1 MIRRVIMI
9 RIVIPSFI
17 KEKGILNDD
26 ILKDICNRSFKD
38 DKYAI
43 KYENRSNG
51 RYIKLSKN
59 NEIHYVCLSANE
71 GEYNGRNSFLS
82 QFLGTAF
89 CRYEAATDKNKK
101 MEIYLLMKT
110 EKAFTDY
117 QRFIYRCCK
126 TLQIN
131 LLNIDETLLP
141 FSTYK
146 EMKNARSK
154 TSDRNT
160 GNNASYF
167 SDTGDFIE
175 FFAKCYGANGKE
187 SVFMAMVIKQLTD
200 KKIIIYQVE
209 DHGQRLLSSP
219 DRKILLANGFEFGE
233 GIISEEFNRVN
244 LEAAEKDLR
253 DQPAFRL
260 NLLKK
265 YGDKKCYLCNCE
277 IDSLIIAS
285 HIHRVTDIKN
295 DKSLTDEEK
304 KKQIIDGDNGLWL
317 CANHDKLFEY
327 GFIYFDNQKMV
338 ISNRLNTEQQEFVKK
353 ITTKLSVPKT
363 VEFMVSENDVPYG
376 TPSFNIVDADF
387 NDNMKHYLELHKTR
401 AEHMGK

>member
-1 MIRRVIMI
+1 
-9 RIVIPSFI
+9 
-17 KEKGILNDD
+17 
-26 ILKDICNRSFKD
+26 
-38 DKYAI
+38 
-43 KYENRSNG
+43 
-51 RYIKLSKN
+51 
-59 NEIHYVCLSANE
+59 
-71 GEYNGRNSFLS
+71 
-82 QFLGTAF
+82 
-89 CRYEAATDKNKK
+89 
-101 MEIYLLMKT
+101 MKT

-187 SVFMAMVIKQLTD
+187 SVFMAMVVKQLTN

-209 DHGQRLLSSP
+209 DHGQRLLSAP

-363 VEFMVSENDVPYG
+363 VEFIVSENDVPYG